1 MDVRECRDDLR
12 LNDSSPLFYALLEQ
26 NPDEGDGVVDKA
38 DYFRARM
45 DFDWVLLDDFNRVVQ
60 LSGATRNKARE
71 VLKDILSGYFR
82 RREAPDRTQQLLETH
97 TLSLVLNVPGLKIDF
112 SNEMKLNVSGRVV
125 GCEVSEKW
133 RISEEDKNIR
143 LVIDSAVPCD
153 APRVFLEEIF
163 PDLPKN
169 AVVYEFEGRILFNT
183 TYGVRS
189 SKHVFLA
196 PVKDS
201 ITAPVAEA

>member
-12 LNDSSPLFYALLEQ
+12 LNDDSPLFHALLEQ

-38 DYFRARM
+38 DYFKARM
-45 DFDWVLLDDFNRVVQ
+45 DFDWVLLDDFNRVVE
-60 LSGATRNKARE
+60 LSGATRYKARE
-71 VLKDILSGYFR
+71 VLKDILSGYFKR
-82 RREAPDRTQQLLETH
+82 KEAPARTQQLLETH
-97 TLSLVLNVPGLKIDF
+97 TLSLVLNVPGLKVDF
-112 SNEMKLNVSGRVV
+112 SDEMKLRVV
-125 GCEVSEKW
+125 ERIVACEVSEKW

-143 LVIDSAVPCD
+143 LVIDNAVPCG
-153 APRVFLEEIF
+153 APRAFLEEIF

-169 AVVYEFEGRILFNT
+169 AVVYAFEGRILFNT
-183 TYGVRS
+183 TYGARS
-189 SKHVFLA
+189 TEHGFLA

>member
-12 LNDSSPLFYALLEQ
+12 LNDGSPLLYALLEQ

-38 DYFRARM
+38 DYFKARV

-60 LSGATRNKARE
+60 LSGATRYKARE

-82 RREAPDRTQQLLETH
+82 QKEAPARTQQLLETH
-97 TLSLVLNVPGLKIDF
+97 TISLVLSVPGLKVDF
-112 SNEMKLNVSGRVV
+112 SDEMKLNVASRVV
-125 GCEVSEKW
+125 ACEAREKW

-143 LVIDSAVPCD
+143 LVIDRAVPCD
-153 APRVFLEEIF
+153 APRAFLEELF
-163 PDLPKN
+163 PDLSKK